1 VLDERYGHLPQ
12 GGGDAFV
19 NYESDN
25 KRHLIDVTVTS
36 PTPES
41 PAGTAAQAKVLLKTK
56 LYMQNYQIDPREL
69 LIFAMEFPGRVNTEG
84 RMFMKGLARRAA
96 EASGDER
103 DEVRTITSMYQ
114 RIAVALQRGNA
125 AMLANYVTSCVGVH

>member
-1 VLDERYGHLPQ
+1 
-12 GGGDAFV
+12 
-19 NYESDN
+19 
-25 KRHLIDVTVTS
+25 
-36 PTPES
+36 
-41 PAGTAAQAKVLLKTK
+41 
-56 LYMQNYQIDPREL
+56 M
-69 LIFAMEFPGRVNTEG
+69 
-84 RMFMKGLARRAA
+84 ARRSA